1 MFYTGCGITDRM
13 KKKDIPQ
20 VNVAN
25 AGVLPRSG
33 YGDVLKKI
41 VGEEICPFC
50 EQNLLRHHPKE
61 ILFKNP
67 GWIITENAWPYRGSK
82 KHFLLIVRRHIENTE
97 QMTPV
102 LWTQLG
108 SAYKKLCKDYS
119 IKGSS
124 LFMRSGD
131 TRYTGATVRHLHAQI
146 IVGSTRTKDNSP
158 ITALVGFGKK

>member
-1 MFYTGCGITDRM
+1 M
-13 KKKDIPQ
+13 KKKGVPQ

-33 YGDVLKKI
+33 YSDVLKKI

-50 EQNLLRHHPKE
+50 EQNLLKHHPKK
-61 ILFKNP
+61 ILFKNS
-67 GWIITENAWPYRGSK
+67 GWIVTENAWPYEGSK
-82 KHFLLIVRRHIENTE
+82 KHFLLITRKHIENVDK
-97 QMTPV
+97 MTPV

-108 SAYKKLCKDYS
+108 AAYKKLCKEYS

-146 IVGSTRTKDNSP
+146 IIGSPRTKDSLP
-158 ITALVGFGKK
+158 ITALVGFGTKK